1 MRRMDGPVCGS
12 GCDGENT
19 VPPFGRVVKNII
31 SQHTSKLVY
40 CNSKRQTLLFQFWNN
55 SVEFIF
61 VTVHLIFKIN
71 IILY

>member
-40 CNSKRQTLLFQFWNN
+40 CNSKRQTLLFQF
-55 SVEFIF
+55 
-61 VTVHLIFKIN
+61 
-71 IILY
+71 